1 MVIKSTTNIELD
13 GKLNKTVREFIVNQ
27 CDILKNLLLD
37 KNKAYGSSA
46 LFPLGVFS
54 KGDAVESL
62 CARMDDKL
70 MRIKNS
76 GINDTT
82 EDTLSD
88 LAGYIILLQIALK
101 IKE

>member
-1 MVIKSTTNIELD
+1 MTEKI
-13 GKLNKTVREFIVNQ
+13 NKMVREGIS
-27 CDILKNLLLD
+27 LKCKKLEKLLLD

-46 LFPLGVFS
+46 LFPLGVIS

-88 LAGYIILLQIALK
+88 LAGYIILLQMALEL
-101 IKE
+101 KE

>member
-1 MVIKSTTNIELD
+1 M
-13 GKLNKTVREFIVNQ
+13 NKKIDKMVREGIS
-27 CDILKNLLLD
+27 LKCKKLEKLLLD

-88 LAGYIILLQIALK
+88 SAGYIILLQLALDLK
-101 IKE
+101 

>member
-1 MVIKSTTNIELD
+1 MNEKI
-13 GKLNKTVREFIVNQ
+13 NKRVRETIS
-27 CDILKNLLLD
+27 LKCKKLEQLLLE

-54 KGDAVESL
+54 KGDAIESL

-88 LAGYIILLQIALK
+88 LAGYIILLQIALDLK
-101 IKE
+101 K

>member
-1 MVIKSTTNIELD
+1 M
-13 GKLNKTVREFIVNQ
+13 VREGIS
-27 CDILKNLLLD
+27 LKCKKLEKLLLD

-88 LAGYIILLQIALK
+88 LAGYIILLQMALEL
-101 IKE
+101 KE

>member
-1 MVIKSTTNIELD
+1 M
-13 GKLNKTVREFIVNQ
+13 NKKINKMVRETIS
-27 CDILKNLLLD
+27 LKCKKLEQLLLE

-88 LAGYIILLQIALK
+88 LAGYIILLQMALEL
-101 IKE
+101 KEND

>member
-1 MVIKSTTNIELD
+1 M
-13 GKLNKTVREFIVNQ
+13 NKKIDKMVREGIS
-27 CDILKNLLLD
+27 LKCKKLEKLLLD

-88 LAGYIILLQIALK
+88 LAGYIILLQLALDLK
-101 IKE
+101 Q

>member
-1 MVIKSTTNIELD
+1 MTEKI
-13 GKLNKTVREFIVNQ
+13 NKMVREGIS
-27 CDILKNLLLD
+27 LKCKKLEKLLLD

-88 LAGYIILLQIALK
+88 LAGYIILLQMALEL
-101 IKE
+101 KE

>member
-1 MVIKSTTNIELD
+1 M
-13 GKLNKTVREFIVNQ
+13 NKKINKIVRETIS
-27 CDILKNLLLD
+27 LKCKKLEKLLLE

-88 LAGYIILLQIALK
+88 LAGYIILLQIALDV
-101 IKE
+101 KEND

>member
-1 MVIKSTTNIELD
+1 MTKE
-13 GKLNKTVREFIVNQ
+13 LNKKVRNHISLRCKE
-27 CDILKNLLLD
+27 LERLLLE
-37 KNKAYGSSA
+37 KNEAYGSSA

-54 KGDAVESL
+54 KGDAIESL

-70 MRIKNS
+70 MRIKNC

-88 LAGYIILLQIALK
+88 LAGYIILLQMALNLPAVVA
-101 IKE
+101 ER

>member
-1 MVIKSTTNIELD
+1 M
-13 GKLNKTVREFIVNQ
+13 NKKIDKMVREGIS
-27 CDILKNLLLD
+27 LKCKKLEKLLLD

-88 LAGYIILLQIALK
+88 LAGYIILLQLALDLK
-101 IKE
+101 

>member
-1 MVIKSTTNIELD
+1 MNEKI
-13 GKLNKTVREFIVNQ
+13 NKKVRETIS
-27 CDILKNLLLD
+27 LKCKKLEQLLLE

-54 KGDAVESL
+54 KGDAIESL

-88 LAGYIILLQIALK
+88 LAGYIILLQIALDLK
-101 IKE
+101 K

>member
-1 MVIKSTTNIELD
+1 M
-13 GKLNKTVREFIVNQ
+13 NKKIDKMVREGIS
-27 CDILKNLLLD
+27 LKCKKLEKLLLD

-88 LAGYIILLQIALK
+88 LAGYIILLQLALDLK
-101 IKE
+101 K